1 MPDITVITTPESA
14 MIPAGDVTGPDWAA
28 LTSQVDRV
36 DARVVSWAD
45 YGTDADALEAAAAV
59 AGAGGTVLAPRG
71 PDAEPYAYTLER
83 QVILS
88 ETSLVSDGAE
98 ISAAADLGA
107 GVAALVFD
115 SPAGAYPNI
124 RAEGFRLYGPVYG
137 ARTLG
142 AAPCAMDGIAITG
155 EAKVHFRD
163 LWVRFFRAGF
173 VLDNIVGHL
182 YWDAV
187 QADNNYYG
195 LYLKSTGY
203 DYYVRNSIINGNTFA
218 NFGAAAGQG
227 WEAVAFEN
235 SHVGFAPYA
244 FYQEATPATTG
255 IVPFLGDARFYGAR
269 FEAIGNGAI
278 LSEAPNDASN
288 RNITRN
294 LLIVDPGFSW
304 NDDYRIGARPRN
316 YAIDVPYTEGRIEIE
331 GGLYPFAAGALG
343 RIRIKQANHAYLR
356 LRYADAATSHV
367 TIDAGAGPVLP
378 VVVPV
383 DGIMTV
389 ADAGASRI
397 ARLTG
402 SAGAYLDFS
411 ADNSKRIGA
420 DPTALYADTTDFRW
434 RNSGASY
441 GTVGRVHGGG
451 IVMPR
456 YYLANAGADGGPF
469 LTFRAGSPEGA
480 VDAPV
485 GSLCVNTSGG
495 TSTTLYVKTSGTG
508 NTGWTAK

>member
-1 MPDITVITTPESA
+1 MTRREIIEVSRGGRDSV
-14 MIPAGDVTGPDWAA
+14 PAPVDFDTLRADV
-28 LTSQVDRV
+28 
-36 DARVVSWAD
+36 ARVKGRIVSWAD
-45 YGTDADALEAAAAV
+45 YGTTAAGLVAAATA
-59 AGAGGTVLAPRG
+59 AGPGGTIFAPRG
-71 PDAEPYAYTLER
+71 PADAPYTYTLEA
-83 QVILS
+83 QVTLTEI
-88 ETSLVSDGAE
+88 SLVSDGAE
-98 ISAAADLGA
+98 ISAAADLGS

-115 SPAGAYPNI
+115 SPAGNYPNI
-124 RAEGFRLYGPVYG
+124 RCEGFRLYGPTYG

-142 AAPCAMDGIAITG
+142 AAPCAMDGIEVRN

-163 LWVRFFRAGF
+163 LWVRFFRSGF
-173 VLDNIVGHL
+173 VLNNVVGHL

-195 LYLKSTGY
+195 VYLQQTGY

-218 NFGAAAGQG
+218 NFGAKAGQG

-235 SHVGFAPYA
+235 SHIGFAPYA
-244 FYQEATPATTG
+244 FYQEATPAATG

-269 FEAIGNGAI
+269 FEALGNGAF

-304 NDDYRIGARPRN
+304 NDTYKIAARPRD
-316 YAIDVPYTEGRIEIE
+316 YAIDVPYTEGKIAIH

-343 RIRIKQANHAYLR
+343 RIRIKQANHVDFLLDYEG
-356 LRYADAATSHV
+356 AAESHV
-367 TIDAGAGPVLP
+367 VKTAGAGPVRA
-378 VVVPV
+378 VSGVGI

-397 ARLTG
+397 ARLAG
-402 SAGAYLDFS
+402 SAGAYLDFT
-411 ADNSKRIGA
+411 ADNTKRIGA
-420 DPTALYADTTDFRW
+420 DPTAMYADTTDFRW

-451 IVMPR
+451 IVMPK
-456 YYLANAGADGGPF
+456 YYLADAGADGGPF
-469 LTFRAGSPEGA
+469 LTFGSGSPEGA
-480 VDAPV
+480 VTAPV
-485 GSLCVNTSGG
+485 GSLYVSTSGG
-495 TSTTLYVKTSGTG
+495 ATTTLYVKTSGAG
-508 NTGWTAK
+508 ATGWTAK